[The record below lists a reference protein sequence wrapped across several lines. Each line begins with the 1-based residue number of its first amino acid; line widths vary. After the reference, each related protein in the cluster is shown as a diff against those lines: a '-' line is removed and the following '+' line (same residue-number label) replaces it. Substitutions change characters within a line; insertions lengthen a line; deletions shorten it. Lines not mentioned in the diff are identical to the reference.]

1 MEKINSK
8 RQGDILILILK
19 VFMTA
24 MAILK
29 LWMTRKKR
37 PHWLVLWE
45 KARRPLSW
53 NILLWLISLFG
64 WSLPISGM
72 REGFPR
78 RYTTECTYHIIQLAV
93 QHLIVPC
100 YMCSYNPNL
109 KHCPYSV
116 QSSHHQTTMLQLPG
130 GSLFKAAQHRQSV
143 AFYEACRRESLSETA
158 LGHHDFRNYYFFSA
172 N

>member
-1 MEKINSK
+1 MEKINIK

-29 LWMTRKKR
+29 LTMTRKKR
-37 PHWLVLWE
+37 PYWLVLWE

-78 RYTTECTYHIIQLAV
+78 RYTTECTYQIIQLAV

-100 YMCSYNPNL
+100 YMCSYYPNL
-109 KHCPYSV
+109 KHCPKHCSIISPLNNNASTTRRISV
-116 QSSHHQTTMLQLPG
+116 QS
-130 GSLFKAAQHRQSV
+130 GSTSSK
-143 AFYEACRRESLSETA
+143 RRLLWGMSWRIPQWNRSRAPWLSE
-158 LGHHDFRNYYFFSA
+158 LLLLKC
-172 N
+172 